1 MMMVLLLQLML
12 GQVMAGRGEAR
23 VLYVAQQCCVLQA
36 QPVICSSGNTGCCAD
51 CYSFLSAADDPPLS
65 FSVMPS

>member
-36 QPVICSSGNTGCCAD
+36 QPVICSSGNTGCVC
-51 CYSFLSAADDPPLS
+51 
-65 FSVMPS
+65 